1 MLIALFLDEV
11 ALTKIKVKQTM
22 QLLTKDK
29 TINII
34 FINWNKI
41 NINIR

>member
-1 MLIALFLDEV
+1 MLIAKFLDEV
-11 ALTKIKVKQTM
+11 ELTKIKVKQTM
-22 QLLTKDK
+22 QLLTKNK